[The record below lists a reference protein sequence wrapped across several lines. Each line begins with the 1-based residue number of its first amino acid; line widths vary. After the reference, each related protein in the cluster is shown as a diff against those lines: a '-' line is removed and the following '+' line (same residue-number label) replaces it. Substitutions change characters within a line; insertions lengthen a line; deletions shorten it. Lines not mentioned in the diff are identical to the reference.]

1 VTKRDELEAALAK
14 AEAALA
20 KAVINAAKV
29 DGDPAKANA
38 KLDKARANCRRIRV
52 ALIELD
58 DSELIAW
65 SRKWINTPTKQS
77 GEDSKRSAGAS
88 PPSRPSSE
96 HPVRGENKKSQHESS
111 PRKAIHR
118 INIGFSAQDP
128 KPGDARA
135 RPSLLRQAVGLFALI
150 LTYLLYFHV
159 DVQLQ
164 ILSLPSIFGWAL
176 Q

>member
-1 VTKRDELEAALAK
+1 MTKRDELKAALAK

-20 KAVINAAKV
+20 NAVINAAKV

-77 GEDSKRSAGAS
+77 GEDLNEVLARVRLRDHRAS
-88 PPSRPSSE
+88 TLFAVKTKNHNMNSGRERQFTGSVLVSRRRTLSPEMRAQGHPFYGRPS
-96 HPVRGENKKSQHESS
+96 VYS
-111 PRKAIHR
+111 P
-118 INIGFSAQDP
+118 
-128 KPGDARA
+128 
-135 RPSLLRQAVGLFALI
+135 
-150 LTYLLYFHV
+150 
-159 DVQLQ
+159 
-164 ILSLPSIFGWAL
+164 
-176 Q
+176 

>member
-1 VTKRDELEAALAK
+1 VTKRDELKAALAK

-20 KAVINAAKV
+20 NAVINAAKV

-96 HPVRGENKKSQHESS
+96 HPVRGENKNHNMNPGRERQFTGSVLVSRRRTLS
-111 PRKAIHR
+111 PEMR
-118 INIGFSAQDP
+118 AQGHP
-128 KPGDARA
+128 FYG
-135 RPSLLRQAVGLFALI
+135 RPSV
-150 LTYLLYFHV
+150 Y
-159 DVQLQ
+159 
-164 ILSLPSIFGWAL
+164 SP
-176 Q
+176 